1 MSCCEGAI
9 GRTLN
14 RGPDEEEFW
23 TVPAGPSRCPRLF
36 RRLLQQSI
44 TIRSLRFVERDLVG
58 SQNRGPVATQ
68 IANCAMCGRIRCVV
82 LVPEEGVEPSRP
94 EGHGILS
101 PARLPV
107 SPLRPGGSVAILRDF
122 QVPPDSRRVSRTF
135 LAAHHNALL
144 DQTPGGA

>member
-1 MSCCEGAI
+1 
-9 GRTLN
+9 
-14 RGPDEEEFW
+14 
-23 TVPAGPSRCPRLF
+23 
-36 RRLLQQSI
+36 LLQQSI

-58 SQNRGPVATQ
+58 EDDLALQPFETRLSRNPIGSERFVYSVGSQNRGPFATQ